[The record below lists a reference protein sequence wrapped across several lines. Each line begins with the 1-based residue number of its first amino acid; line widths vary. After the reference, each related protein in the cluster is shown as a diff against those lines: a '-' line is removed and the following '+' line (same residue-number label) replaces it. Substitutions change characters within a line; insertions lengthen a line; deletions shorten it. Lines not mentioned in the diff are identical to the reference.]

1 MSVYII
7 TIQLFLLKIQ
17 QNTYYITK
25 SQCLTLDKIQYKRCM
40 ILFDCV
46 CLDQIIQM
54 NLMSKSVQTQLYI
67 MKHLSS
73 ELKTQN
79 SNTSNEKL

>member
-40 ILFDCV
+40 ILFV